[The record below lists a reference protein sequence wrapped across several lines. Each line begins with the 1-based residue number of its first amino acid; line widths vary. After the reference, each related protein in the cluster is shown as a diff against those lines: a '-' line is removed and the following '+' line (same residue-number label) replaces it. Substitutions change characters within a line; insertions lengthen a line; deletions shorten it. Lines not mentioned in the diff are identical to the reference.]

1 MLVSFGNKARGM
13 IRRRRAGGNDAQ
25 VPWAGKDPAL
35 LIHSEVSEVLEALGT
50 SWEGLGTDEARER
63 LARYGAN
70 TVVREKAP
78 RWWNHLWDAFNN
90 AFILLLLVLAGIAA
104 LTGDMDAVFIICTMV
119 VISVVLRFVQE
130 YRSTRAAEQLKQ
142 MVGTTATV
150 TRDGARRE
158 VPVEELVPGDIVHLS
173 AGDMVPADLRLIAS
187 KDLFVSQAALTGES
201 VPVEKMAQGTPAADG
216 SLLDQPR
223 LCFMGT
229 NVVSGTG
236 AGAVVST
243 GTNTYFGALA
253 RHVVASRRVETEF
266 DRGISRVS
274 LLLIRFTLVMVPV
287 VFLVNGLTKGDWT
300 QAFFFAVSVAVGLT
314 PEMLPMVVTA
324 TLARGAVNMSRK
336 KVIVKRL
343 PAIQDLGAM
352 NVLCSDKTGTLTQD
366 KVILVRYLDIRGR
379 DSEKVLQLGYLNSY
393 YQTGLK
399 NLLDRAILEHAEL
412 QENLRLATDYRLVD
426 EIPFDFSRRR
436 MSVCVETEKREEL
449 LITKGAIEEMLEVCE
464 YVEIDRKPY
473 PLDEHRRETARKLV
487 RELNEEGFRV
497 IAIAF
502 RRFPLGRGR
511 YTREDERG
519 MTLAGFMAFLDPPK
533 DSAAPAIRA
542 LQEHGVEVKVISGDN
557 EVVTARVCRE
567 VGLEI
572 RGILLGP
579 EMARMSDEELTE
591 AVQKNNVF
599 ARVPPEGK
607 ARIVRALQA
616 AGNVVGFLGDGIND
630 APAIKQADVGIS
642 VNTAVDIARESAD
655 VILLEKSLMVLEEG
669 VLEGRRTF
677 GNVYKYI
684 RMGTS
689 SNFGN
694 VFSVLGASAWLPF
707 LPMQPVQL
715 LTQNLLY
722 DLSQTAIPFDRMDEE
737 YLKVPRRWE
746 ASGIARFMLFMGPVS
761 SIFDYVT
768 FCLMWFFFWAR
779 TPETQS
785 LFQSGWF
792 VEGLLSQ
799 TLIVHIIRTHKVPFL
814 ESRAAPPLALLTALV
829 MLAGLLIPF
838 SGFGRTIGLQPL
850 PPVYFPFLV
859 LILASYVFLAQIVKN
874 WYARRYGYW

>member
-1 MLVSFGNKARGM
+1 M